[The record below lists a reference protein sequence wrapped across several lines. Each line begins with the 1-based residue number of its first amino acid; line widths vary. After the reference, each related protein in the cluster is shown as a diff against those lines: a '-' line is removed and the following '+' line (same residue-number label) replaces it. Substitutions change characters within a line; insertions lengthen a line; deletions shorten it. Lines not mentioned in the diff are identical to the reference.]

1 MAGKYVNLSKGC
13 KYLTFVMNDENKHN
27 YTDVD
32 YDIDIQVFKDS
43 LECDECNILGSY
55 YIIGEKYEI
64 GLCLPC
70 MIKDSPYATIIGL
83 KGYIFKDDL
92 NKRF

>member
-1 MAGKYVNLSKGC
+1 MAGKYVNLSKGG
-13 KYLTFVMNDENKHN
+13 KYLKCVMNDENKHN

-83 KGYIFKDDL
+83 KGYIVKDD
-92 NKRF
+92 